1 MSKQKRA
8 TGAKNASDTPRRQV
22 VVLHAKPRGEYQRGV
37 RVTARKLY
45 FGEWSR
51 AAFVASDE
59 FGGEIALERPQSSG
73 RPQGQ
78 TARPQGQTGRAPS
91 QAARGGGNR
100 PNQPARTGQSAQ
112 PAQNQPRGAQQ
123 QDPSADQN
131 VTVRPTQTPA
141 QREQAKASRI
151 AELKRRS
158 EQTLERN
165 AARAVRGPME
175 GSSSSAAASNTISE
189 GSSDAAV
196 SPDATNPNTPRAEGS
211 PQRRRRRGGR
221 GGNKTPAA

>member
-8 TGAKNASDTPRRQV
+8 IGAKNTSDTPRRQV

-59 FGGEIALERPQSSG
+59 FGGEIALERPQSTG

-78 TARPQGQTGRAPS
+78 GSRPQGQPS
-91 QAARGGGNR
+91 RGGGNR
-100 PNQPARTGQSAQ
+100 PSQPARSGQTGQS
-112 PAQNQPRGAQQ
+112 PSQNQPRGGQQ
-123 QDPSADQN
+123 NGQQNGSVDQG
-131 VTVRPTQTPA
+131 VTIRPTQTAA

-151 AELKRRS
+151 AELKRRA

-165 AARAVRGPME
+165 AGRAVRGPME
-175 GSSSSAAASNTISE
+175 GSSSSQPMQGSSNQPMQ
-189 GSSDAAV
+189 GSSDAAQV
-196 SPDATNPNTPRAEGS
+196 SPDANAARAEGA

>member
-8 TGAKNASDTPRRQV
+8 TSAKTTSDTPRRQV

-59 FGGEIALERPQSSG
+59 FGGEIALERPQ
-73 RPQGQ
+73 Q
-78 TARPQGQTGRAPS
+78 TSRPQGQTGRPQGQGNRPAS
-91 QAARGGGNR
+91 QSSRGGDSR

-112 PAQNQPRGAQQ
+112 NQPRGAQPDGQ
-123 QDPSADQN
+123 TDSG
-131 VTVRPTQTPA
+131 VTIRPTQTAA

-165 AARAVRGPME
+165 ASRAVRGPME
-175 GSSSSAAASNTISE
+175 GSSSNQPMQ
-189 GSSDAAV
+189 GSSDAAAI
-196 SPDATNPNTPRAEGS
+196 SSDATTPNAARAEGA
-211 PQRRRRRGGR
+211 PHRRRRRGGR